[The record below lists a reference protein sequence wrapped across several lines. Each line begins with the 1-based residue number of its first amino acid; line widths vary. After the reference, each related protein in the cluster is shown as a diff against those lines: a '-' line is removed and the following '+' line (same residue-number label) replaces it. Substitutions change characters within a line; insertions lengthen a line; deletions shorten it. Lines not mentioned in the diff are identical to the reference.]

1 MVRARVGPITIG
13 GRSDHSRYRH
23 FKGGMRSVSVYSS
36 ALTPSEINCI
46 FTHDDALFSGALP
59 AAGGAAVA
67 RPTAMGLM
75 LVAVLFAWW
84 Q

>member
-1 MVRARVGPITIG
+1 MACAREGPITIG

-59 AAGGAAVA
+59 AANAAAVA
-67 RPTAMGLM
+67 RPAMMGLM
-75 LVAVLFAWW
+75 LVAALFVWW